1 MNILFYT
8 FNEVSPTKGGTER
21 ITSTIA
27 MQLQHIYGIQC
38 YSIYT
43 NPLPD
48 EFEKTLFVATQ
59 QIVLDQTFEKS
70 LYEFIKKYDIDIII
84 NQGYFELTKR
94 IRHVLNMFNGR
105 FLITV
110 LHFNPGV
117 INYQP
122 RSHNLIWNI
131 KHKDK
136 ILKNCIKLIF
146 LPLIKYYIRRKGM
159 NAYHMGYIYSDKVV
173 LLSNNFLNEFKHYA
187 YLKDTE
193 KIVSIPNALSF
204 NTFFNISEYYI
215 KKKEVLIVSRFD
227 ETQKRISL
235 ALRIWTMIEQQPSLN
250 DWNLIIVGHGDEY
263 EDEYKKIV
271 KTKKMKRVLF
281 KGRQNPIPYY
291 RRASI
296 FLMTSLFEG
305 WGLTLTEAQQYGVVP
320 IAFNSYA
327 SLSDIITDG
336 ENGFIIPNNN
346 LQIYVNKLMYLMQ
359 NENKRI
365 YMATKAIQSSKRF
378 EINKICNDWVE
389 LFKSLKG

>member
-1 MNILFYT
+1 
-8 FNEVSPTKGGTER
+8 
-21 ITSTIA
+21 
-27 MQLQHIYGIQC
+27 
-38 YSIYT
+38 
-43 NPLPD
+43 
-48 EFEKTLFVATQ
+48 
-59 QIVLDQTFEKS
+59 
-70 LYEFIKKYDIDIII
+70 
-84 NQGYFELTKR
+84 
-94 IRHVLNMFNGR
+94 
-105 FLITV
+105 
-110 LHFNPGV
+110 
-117 INYQP
+117 
-122 RSHNLIWNI
+122 
-131 KHKDK
+131 
-136 ILKNCIKLIF
+136 
-146 LPLIKYYIRRKGM
+146 
-159 NAYHMGYIYSDKVV
+159 
-173 LLSNNFLNEFKHYA
+173 
-187 YLKDTE
+187 
-193 KIVSIPNALSF
+193 
-204 NTFFNISEYYI
+204 
-215 KKKEVLIVSRFD
+215 
-227 ETQKRISL
+227 
-235 ALRIWTMIEQQPSLN
+235 MIEQQPSLN